1 MIFYTILFFVIPIT
15 SILCFYIKDINAK
28 RKQKMDMFLIANAFY
43 YFIPMICA
51 FLENAIE
58 KKGYDEMDGSGAW
71 FWLYLIIIPS
81 SFFFLVILITL
92 KMQNSKN
99 K

>member
-15 SILCFYIKDINAK
+15 SILCFYIKDIHSK
-28 RKQKMDMFLIANAFY
+28 RKRMMDILLFSNAFF
-43 YFIPMICA
+43 YFIPFIGA

-58 KKGYDEMDGSGAW
+58 KKGFDQIDGSGAW
-71 FWLYLIIIPS
+71 FWLYLFTIPIT
-81 SFFFLVILITL
+81 FFFLVALITL
-92 KMQNSKN
+92 KIQNSKN